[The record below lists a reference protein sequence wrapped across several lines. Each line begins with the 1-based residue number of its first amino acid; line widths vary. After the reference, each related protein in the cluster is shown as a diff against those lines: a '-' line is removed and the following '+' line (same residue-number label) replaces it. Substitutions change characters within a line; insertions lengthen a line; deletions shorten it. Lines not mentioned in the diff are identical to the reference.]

1 MNILKKILAAVKK
14 DSRYENESQRTLVML
29 RCFYLV
35 FLCYLLLFQLL
46 MFFGEPR
53 IFSWLGAVFT
63 AAVCWALYCTYCLRV
78 HSNLIYCSAV
88 QLLWIVGSVYLYG
101 WDVGVQHF
109 IFVLMALV
117 YFSLY
122 ETLAIKAVTTA
133 LLFALRLGMYFF
145 CKAHVPQVLLSSS
158 FLMIM
163 QVFNSLFLFL
173 QLGILFGTFSSNI
186 ESAEKKLVEYN
197 KRLEQ
202 QAATDPLTGLW
213 NRRTMLNYITQFVE
227 NNPDAQFAIAMGDI
241 DHFKRFNDQYGHD
254 CGDAVLVWLAKI
266 FRNVFQKNGKFCRW
280 GGEEFLFFFPNMNGD
295 QAHAMVSDLWIN
307 INHQNFVWKDVD
319 EKITMTLGLE
329 ENDFR
334 SDLDDLIKRVDE
346 KLYLGKESGRNRII
360 Y

>member
-1 MNILKKILAAVKK
+1 MKILKKILAAVKK
-14 DSRYENESQRTLVML
+14 DSKYENESRRTLVML
-29 RCFYLV
+29 RCYYLV

-53 IFSWLGAVFT
+53 TFSWPGAFFI
-63 AAVCWALYCTYCLRV
+63 AAVCCCLRCTYQLRIRV
-78 HSNLIYCSAV
+78 NLILCAVV
-88 QLLWIVGSVYLYG
+88 QLSWIVGSVYLYG
-101 WDVGVQHF
+101 WDCGVQHF
-109 IFVLMALV
+109 MFVLLAMI

-122 ETLAIKAVTTA
+122 ETLGTKIIVTV
-133 LLFALRLGMYFF
+133 LLFTLRLGMYFF
-145 CKAHVPQVLLSSS
+145 CKTHAPLVPLPGSFGMILQVC
-158 FLMIM
+158 
-163 QVFNSLFLFL
+163 NSLFLFL

-202 QAATDPLTGLW
+202 QASTDPLTGLW
-213 NRRTMLNYITQFVE
+213 NRRTMLNYMTQFIE

-254 CGDAVLVWLAKI
+254 CGDAVLVWLAKL
-266 FRNVFQKNGKFCRW
+266 FRGVFQANGKFCRW

-295 QAHAMVSDLWIN
+295 QAHAMVSDLWIH
-307 INHQNFVWKDVD
+307 INQASFVWKDVE

-334 SDLDDLIKRVDE
+334 SEMDDLIKRVDE
-346 KLYLGKESGRNRII
+346 KLYLGKERGRNRII

>member
-1 MNILKKILAAVKK
+1 MKKIFAVVQK
-14 DSRYENESQRTLVML
+14 DSRFENESRRTLVML

-46 MFFGEPR
+46 MLFGEPR
-53 IFSWLGAVFT
+53 IFSWLGAIFI
-63 AAVCWALYCTYCLRV
+63 AAVCYALYCTYHLRV
-78 HSNLIYCSAV
+78 RTNLIACVAV
-88 QLLWIVGSVYLYG
+88 QLGWIVGSVYLYG
-101 WDVGVQHF
+101 WDSGVQHF
-109 IFVLMALV
+109 MFVLLALV

-122 ETLAIKAVTTA
+122 ETLAIKVVTTV
-133 LLFALRLGMYFF
+133 LLFGLRLWMYFY
-145 CKAHVPQVLLSSS
+145 CKTHIPQFPLPSS
-158 FLMIM
+158 FVMIM
-163 QVFNSLFLFL
+163 QVLNSLFLFL

-202 QAATDPLTGLW
+202 QASTDPLTGLW
-213 NRRTMLNYITQFVE
+213 NRRTMLNYITQFIE

-241 DHFKRFNDQYGHD
+241 DHFKHFNDQYGHD
-254 CGDAVLVWLAKI
+254 CGDAVLVWLAKT
-266 FRNVFQKNGKFCRW
+266 FRAVFQKEGKFCRW

-295 QAHAMVSDLWIN
+295 QAHAMVSDLWMHIN
-307 INHQNFVWKDVD
+307 DASFVWKDVD

-334 SDLDDLIKRVDE
+334 SDLDDLIKSVDE
-346 KLYLGKESGRNRII
+346 KLYLGKEQGRNRII

>member
-1 MNILKKILAAVKK
+1 MKKILAAVKK

-63 AAVCWALYCTYCLRV
+63 AAVCWALYCTYRLRV

-109 IFVLMALV
+109 IFVLLALV

-122 ETLAIKAVTTA
+122 ETPAIKAVTTA

-145 CKAHVPQVLLSSS
+145 CKTHVPQVLLPSS

-197 KRLEQ
+197 TALSGISGIETSFALSYTALVK
-202 QAATDPLTGLW
+202 TGLMPLSELV
-213 NRRTMLNYITQFVE
+213 RLYTSA
-227 NNPDAQFAIAMGDI
+227 PDSVVRLQGKGIREGAPAKLTVA
-241 DHFKRFNDQYGHD
+241 D
-254 CGDAVLVWLAKI
+254 CGRESVIDAASFVSKG
-266 FRNVFQKNGKFCRW
+266 KNTPFDGVKVYAGIVCTVY
-280 GGEEFLFFFPNMNGD
+280 NG
-295 QAHAMVSDLWIN
+295 QIVYEA
-307 INHQNFVWKDVD
+307 
-319 EKITMTLGLE
+319 
-329 ENDFR
+329 
-334 SDLDDLIKRVDE
+334 
-346 KLYLGKESGRNRII
+346 
-360 Y
+360 